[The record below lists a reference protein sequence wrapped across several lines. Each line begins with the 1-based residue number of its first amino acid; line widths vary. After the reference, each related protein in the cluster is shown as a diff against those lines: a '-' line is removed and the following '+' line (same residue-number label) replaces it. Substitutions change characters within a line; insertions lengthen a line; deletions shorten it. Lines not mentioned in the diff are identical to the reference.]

1 MYPPGRVQL
10 VQDERGHEAVKGK
23 EGTSISLYLTNQ
35 NGGATSDTDTLGGHF
50 SERCFHAGWGH
61 GSNIRLF
68 KALSHYMFQ

>member
-10 VQDERGHEAVKGK
+10 VQDERGHEVVKGK

-50 SERCFHAGWGH
+50 SE
-61 GSNIRLF
+61 
-68 KALSHYMFQ
+68 